1 MTPIR
6 PSAAYVDTS
15 ALAAIAFDEQTA
27 PSVATRLA
35 GFSSL
40 MSSNLL
46 EAELRAAYTREARE
60 FNHTLLFRIGWI
72 FPDRPLSDEI
82 AAALRVGYL
91 RGADLWHIATALYAA
106 RTLPRLAFVTL
117 DVRQLRVADGLGF
130 AT

>member
-1 MTPIR
+1 M
-6 PSAAYVDTS
+6 
-15 ALAAIAFDEQTA
+15 AAIAFDEQTA

-35 GFSSL
+35 DFSFL
-40 MSSNLL
+40 VSSNLL

-72 FPDRPLSDEI
+72 FPDRPISAEI
-82 AAALRVGYL
+82 AAALRIGYL
-91 RGADLWHIATALYAA
+91 RGADLWHVATALYAA

-117 DVRQLRVADGLGF
+117 DQRQLRVAAGLGF